1 MAKGRKK
8 STQLTFMTKDRRL
21 FQALAKTGRATAEQT
36 SKYYNTKEKRLRR
49 FIKEG
54 YLKKEPIMV
63 DGKKGK
69 KATYCFRL
77 TDQGKKWVKENLATV
92 DCLYKPTTKGTPHDV
107 KLFEKYSNLTE
118 YEQDIAL
125 TENDVVKR
133 WGKLKGT
140 SPPDLVVPSFKTTS
154 EITNITR
161 TVEMKVIEI
170 TTKTY
175 TQKDI
180 DAKEAYVKELIGK
193 EVSVDY
199 DKAN

>member
-49 FIKEG
+49 LIKEG

-63 DGKKGK
+63 DGKKG
-69 KATYCFRL
+69 TYCYRL

-107 KLFEKYSNLTE
+107 KLFEKYSKLNE

-140 SPPDLVVPSFKTTS
+140 SPPDLVVPKFTTTS
-154 EITNITR
+154 EKTGITR
-161 TVEMKVIEI
+161 TMEMKVIEI

-175 TQKDI
+175 TTKDI
-180 DAKEAYVKELIGK
+180 EAKQAYVKELIGK